1 MLSRVLSEII
11 VCVSASFEKCSQW
24 LKKTPQTHIEFNHG
38 SLEEFKKVAI
48 ERESASSLAKP
59 TQERTIDSF
68 FLQKTVEPTE
78 VVMTVYG
85 EEKNQKRVSS
95 QKSWAFPGQCCTFSP
110 VAHVYDNLYSFESNG
125 DATEMIDIAKY
136 VEDTSAYFTETLRH
150 ISSQHPKLFEELL
163 QQRPYLFFLRFGD
176 YSLYDV
182 VNRDVP
188 SSLLS
193 FTVTTDQLI
202 SLFQLICNIPE
213 LSLEIVPAMGYAS
226 LLLKN
231 SQKVF
236 QQWIA
241 PMTAI
246 PSIVQQ
252 FYYYCI
258 RLSSVAV
265 TNHSHHTQ
273 LLIGEVLGLLGAIAP
288 ERFESQVNEDT
299 VQLHLTDFELALTM
313 IKRFFVKDLMG
324 LPKREIQNRLALTV
338 QRLLRFLYEKL
349 CSCRIEDLTADSR
362 IRSLFRK
369 EQEKKENS
377 TVEGDY
383 FPERLRLLF
392 SEEELSVISQYWKTE
407 YSIRKEGSDHTK
419 GFEGI
424 SVKNYAK
431 WITKCSFRLISLC
444 PKEEEPSTQPLETQS
459 GRSSTL
465 DVNSASS
472 TNELKAI
479 QSNDSVVYVFRTLLT
494 PLCADRVSFL
504 FPHII
509 QFALF
514 YHYKHYN
521 DSGAESPQNLVSPFI
536 SSFASYCNDLLHRC
550 DITSD
555 NEVQHC
561 CSDLLG
567 ALNTLEAWSRKYR
580 LLSIRNPK
588 ATYKTKSEIIDAFL
602 SQLDHRQIIRVAKIL
617 GQYERALKY
626 VFG

>member
-24 LKKTPQTHIEFNHG
+24 LQETPQTHLEFNHG
-38 SLEEFKKVAI
+38 SLDVFKKVAI
-48 ERESASSLAKP
+48 ERESTTSLAKP
-59 TQERTIDSF
+59 SQERTIDSF

-85 EEKNQKRVSS
+85 EEKNKKRVSS
-95 QKSWAFPGQCCTFSP
+95 QRTWTCPGQCCSLSP
-110 VAHVYDNLYSFESNG
+110 VAHIHDNLYSYESNG
-125 DATEMIDIAKY
+125 DATELLDIAKY
-136 VEDTSAYFTETLRH
+136 IQDTSAYFTETLRH
-150 ISSQHPKLFEELL
+150 ISTRYPKLFEELL

-193 FTVTTDQLI
+193 FTATTDQLI

-213 LSLEIVPAMGYAS
+213 LSLEVVPAMGYAS

-241 PMTAI
+241 PMTEI
-246 PSIVQQ
+246 PLIVQQ
-252 FYYYCI
+252 FYYYCV

-265 TNHSHHTQ
+265 TNHSRHTQ

-288 ERFESQVNEDT
+288 ERFESRVQEDT
-299 VQLHLTDFELALTM
+299 VQMHLTDFELALTM

-349 CSCRIEDLTADSR
+349 SSCRIEDLTSDLR
-362 IRSLFRK
+362 ICYLVGK
-369 EQEKKENS
+369 EQKKKEN
-377 TVEGDY
+377 TTKEGDF
-383 FPERLRLLF
+383 FPTELKLLF

-431 WITKCSFRLISLC
+431 WIAKCSLRLISLC
-444 PKEEEPSTQPLETQS
+444 PKEEEPSTQPLESQS
-459 GRSSTL
+459 ARSSTV
-465 DVNSASS
+465 DMSSASS
-472 TNELKAI
+472 TIEMESI
-479 QSNDSVVYVFRTLLT
+479 QSNDSVVYIFRTLLT

-514 YHYKHYN
+514 YHYKHSN
-521 DSGAESPQNLVSPFI
+521 DSSDSSQSRDIPFI
-536 SSFASYCNDLLHRC
+536 SSFAAYCNDLLHRC

-561 CSDLLG
+561 CSDLLD
-567 ALNTLEAWSRKYR
+567 ALNTLEAWSRRYR

-588 ATYKTKSEIIDAFL
+588 STYKTKSAIIDSFL
-602 SQLDHRQIIRVAKIL
+602 SQLDHRQMIRVAKIL
-617 GQYERALKY
+617 GQYERSLK
-626 VFG
+626 